1 MNSALFVSVIVPVY
15 NAGQHL
21 PHCLSAINSS
31 AHTSFELIVV
41 DDASTD
47 GSGQAARDH
56 GARVIRQHRQRGPA
70 AARNRGAEAAR
81 GDLLLFVDADVSIRP
96 DTLSR
101 LVADFSTFP
110 EIAAVFGSYDD
121 EPAERNFISQYKNLC
136 HHFVHQQSNNEAV
149 TFWAGCGA
157 VRREIFMK
165 MGGFDEKRYRFPSI
179 EDIELGQRMMREG
192 HRIYLDKDLQV
203 KHLKR
208 WDLTSLVRAD
218 VFYRA
223 IPWTR
228 LILQSGQM
236 PNDLN
241 LQFSQKISA
250 GLVMLLLTALLF
262 ALIRIEFIF
271 LTLLLTAAVCL
282 LNYRLYRFLIQK
294 RGLGFAL
301 RAAPMQFFYYFY
313 SSLVFAAL
321 WLHKQ
326 LRSAAHASA

>member
-1 MNSALFVSVIVPVY
+1 MNPALFVSVIVPVY
-15 NAGQHL
+15 NARQHL

-31 AHTSFELIVV
+31 THTAFELIVV

-47 GSGQAARDH
+47 GSGEAARGH
-56 GARVIRQHRQRGPA
+56 GARVIRQHRQGGPA

-81 GDLLLFVDADVSIRP
+81 GDLLLFVDADVMIRP
-96 DTLSR
+96 NTLSHV
-101 LVADFSTFP
+101 VADFSKFP

-121 EPAERNFISQYKNLC
+121 EPAEKNFISQYKNLC
-136 HHFVHQQSNNEAV
+136 HHFVHQQSSTEAV

-157 VRREIFMK
+157 VRREIFMN
-165 MGGFDEKRYRFPSI
+165 MGGFDEKRYRLPSI
-179 EDIELGQRMMREG
+179 EDIELGHRMMREG

-228 LILQSGQM
+228 LILQSGEM
-236 PNDLN
+236 PSDLN

-250 GLVMLLLTALLF
+250 GLVMMLLVALPF
-262 ALIRIEFIF
+262 TLIRIEFIF

-282 LNYRLYRFLIQK
+282 LNYRFYRFLINK
-294 RGLGFAL
+294 RGPGFAL

-321 WLHKQ
+321 WLHQQ
-326 LRSAAHASA
+326 LRGAAHCFA